1 MLTNKQKEEI
11 SDLIFMAIGNEHDNA
26 AIDYTPNYAK
36 AVESKVIEYIEKLL
50 MLNKSERPKLE
61 LYENDFVKR

>member
-36 AVESKVIEYIEKLL
+36 AVESKVIEYIENLL
-50 MLNKSERPKLE
+50 RDKDASK
-61 LYENDFVKR
+61 